1 MSRADGT
8 GSRHR
13 PFRGSSTIWNPSAP
27 GRRCARGWSS
37 RSSSATGC
45 ISCVPARWCSSRPS
59 SPACRSTSC
68 SAATEPASCAAPRAA
83 LRSRCPR
90 GGRVERTQVS
100 LIDFRKSIYTRR
112 VALVPGRA
120 QGESMQRRGSLL
132 LIAGALAV
140 AAAPAAPMV
149 AREPFAKAH
158 VQLMTRSEA
167 KGGQLRLVDVDLWAE
182 GTRLKARVRDSAS
195 AGEFWVDGLG
205 SAPLRIVNG
214 RIAEPRPRTLEAGLQ
229 LALRASPDP
238 GSSRNDRVAGHP
250 CKIVTEDLKGGIAM
264 TRCIWRGLPLAVEI
278 QGKDFTFNAA
288 ATMVEEGQV
297 TVADLQPPPGAPA
310 APTTLSAGR

>member
-1 MSRADGT
+1 
-8 GSRHR
+8 
-13 PFRGSSTIWNPSAP
+13 
-27 GRRCARGWSS
+27 
-37 RSSSATGC
+37 
-45 ISCVPARWCSSRPS
+45 
-59 SPACRSTSC
+59 
-68 SAATEPASCAAPRAA
+68 
-83 LRSRCPR
+83 
-90 GGRVERTQVS
+90 
-100 LIDFRKSIYTRR
+100 
-112 VALVPGRA
+112 
-120 QGESMQRRGSLL
+120 MQRRGSLL

-158 VQLMTRSEA
+158 VQLMARSEA

-182 GTRLKARVRDSAS
+182 GTRLKARVRESAS